1 MAGHDCE
8 LGKPDLEIV
17 IDRELPS
24 QKNGGGCGTRTHK
37 PEGAGFQ
44 DRCVTNYANPP
55 HGAQV
60 RIVPEYVAGSR
71 IRRELLGARLHISCE
86 ILDV

>member
-1 MAGHDCE
+1 
-8 LGKPDLEIV
+8 
-17 IDRELPS
+17 
-24 QKNGGGCGTRTHK
+24 
-37 PEGAGFQ
+37 
-44 DRCVTNYANPP
+44 
-55 HGAQV
+55 V